1 MAKTLSDLHPA
12 YLRKYNITTLKILTF
27 VVVISDIARSRR
39 HPSSATTLRAAPV
52 PRHVKVPGPDVAL
65 RRSGFRL
72 IADVGA
78 AVLPVRDSPPLT
90 NEPAVQI
97 GSVLMTDR
105 KGTAIAVDIAHCAAD
120 LSAPD
125 PVGER
130 QHCLLSAP
138 PMLAFGR
145 GAKLPAFRGIDPM
158 QPDPLPSDF
167 QCVAVDHAG
176 NACQTIGMGLGD
188 GKKGK

>member
-1 MAKTLSDLHPA
+1 M
-12 YLRKYNITTLKILTF
+12 ILAF
-27 VVVISDIARSRR
+27 VAVSSYIARLRR
-39 HPSSATTLRAAPV
+39 HPPSSATLRAAPV

-78 AVLPVRDSPPLT
+78 AVLAVRDSPPLSH
-90 NEPAVQI
+90 EPAVQI

-105 KGTAIAVDIAHCAAD
+105 KDAAIAVDIALCAAD
-120 LSAPD
+120 LAAPD

-130 QHCLLSAP
+130 QRRLLSAP
-138 PMLAFGR
+138 PTLAFGR
-145 GAKLPAFRGIDPM
+145 GAKLPAFRRIDPM
-158 QPDPLPSDF
+158 QPDALPSDF

-176 NACQTIGMGLGD
+176 NAGQTIGMGLGD
-188 GKKGK
+188 GKQGEQKEGEKRAHRAGRIFVEVA